1 MKRVVFAFTV
11 VMLVLGLSG
20 LASAV
25 QAAPK
30 SKSSTPPARSLEE
43 RVARVERLLDSQGLV
58 EMVVKLDNLQAEL
71 QRLRGEIEVQ
81 THTLE
86 ELKARQRELYLDI
99 DRRLVQVERNGVGAG
114 SAGTAAAGAAAATGA
129 TTAGAAAA
137 ARPAVKS
144 GEPEAYQKAFD
155 LLREL
160 RYADA
165 VNAFTTFLADYPD
178 GRYAHIAQYWLA
190 EANYARREFK
200 AAIDDYRTL
209 IKRYPNSPK
218 LAEAMLKVGYS
229 YYELNEF
236 QQSSDT
242 LQQLIARF
250 PGTTEAQQ
258 AQNLLR
264 QVKLKQRG

>member
-1 MKRVVFAFTV
+1 MLVLV
-11 VMLVLGLSG
+11 LVLGLSG
-20 LASAV
+20 LAASAA

-30 SKSSTPPARSLEE
+30 SKTSVPSAPERSLEE
-43 RVARVERLLDSQGLV
+43 RVARMERLLDSQGLV

-81 THTLE
+81 THTLG

-114 SAGTAAAGAAAATGA
+114 SAGTAASGAAAVA

-165 VNAFTTFLADYPD
+165 VNAFTTFLSDYPD

>member
-1 MKRVVFAFTV
+1 MRRVVFAFTV
-11 VMLVLGLSG
+11 VMLVLGLTS
-20 LASAV
+20 LANGV

-43 RVARVERLLDSQGLV
+43 RVARMERLLDSQGLV

-114 SAGTAAAGAAAATGA
+114 GAGTGAAAAAGA

-137 ARPAVKS
+137 ARPSVKS